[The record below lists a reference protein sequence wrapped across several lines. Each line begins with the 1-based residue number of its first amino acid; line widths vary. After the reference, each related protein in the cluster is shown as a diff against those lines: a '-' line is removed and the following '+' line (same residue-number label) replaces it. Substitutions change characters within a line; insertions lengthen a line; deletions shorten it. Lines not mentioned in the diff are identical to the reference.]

1 MITQEQKKRLGI
13 FIIASS
19 IILIF
24 TFLIFIVPK
33 LREEGYPYQIYFLD
47 MSVNGIIVGSPVKYQ
62 GVDIGK
68 VTNISVNPGDL
79 TVIRVDVRIM
89 EGFTVKTD
97 MKAVLQYIGIT
108 LQKYVE
114 ISGGRTDAPNIPPKG
129 EIPAGRGLTEQA
141 EDIIASVDRTLYNL
155 NGLLSEENK
164 ENIAAILENTRKGS
178 TVIADILEKRQGNLE
193 SALTGIETA
202 AVKFGEVTESLF
214 GVVQKLSE
222 VTTRVEADTE
232 KTFASLTKRL
242 SDEEMGR
249 VLNDLKTFIETATS
263 NLEKFETLLIRQQE
277 TVTRTFVSLEETM
290 DNISKFSR
298 ALTEDPAIVFRS
310 QREKKK

>member
-47 MSVNGIIVGSPVKYQ
+47 MSVNGIIIGSPVKYQ
-62 GVDIGK
+62 GVYIGK

-79 TVIRVDVRIM
+79 STIRVDVRII
-89 EGFTVKTD
+89 EEFTVKTD

-155 NGLLSEENK
+155 NGLLTPANK
-164 ENIAAILENTRKGS
+164 ENIAAILENTQKGS
-178 TVIADILEKRQGNLE
+178 TVVADILVKRQDNLE
-193 SALTGIETA
+193 SALTGIEQA
-202 AVKFGEVTESLF
+202 AVKFSEVTESLF
-214 GVVQKLSE
+214 SIVQKLSE

-242 SDEEMGR
+242 SDDEMGR
-249 VLNDLKTFIETATS
+249 VLNDLKAFIETATS
-263 NLEKFETLLIRQQE
+263 NLEKFETLLFRQQE
-277 TVTRTFVSLEETM
+277 TVTRTFISLEETM

-298 ALTEDPAIVFRS
+298 ALTEDPAILLRS

>member
-1 MITQEQKKRLGI
+1 MITIEQKRRLGL
-13 FIIASS
+13 FIIISGL
-19 IILIF
+19 ILLL

-33 LREEGYPYQIYFLD
+33 LREQGDPYFIQFQN
-47 MSVNGIIVGSPVKYQ
+47 MSVNGLIIGSPVKYQ

-68 VTNISVNPGDL
+68 VVNISVLPNDL
-79 TVIRVDVRIM
+79 SLVRVDIRLI
-89 EGFTVKTD
+89 EGFPIKTN

-114 ISGGRTDAPNIPPKG
+114 ISGGRTEAPNIPPKG
-129 EIPAGRGLTEQA
+129 EIPGGRGLTEQA
-141 EDIIASVDRTLYNL
+141 EDIVASVDRTLHNL
-155 NGLLSEENK
+155 NGLLSAENQ
-164 ENIAAILENTRKGS
+164 ERIAVILKNTEKGS
-178 TVIADILEKRQGNLE
+178 TVVADILEKRQGNLE

-202 AVKFGEVTESLF
+202 AVKFSEVTESLF
-214 GVVQKLSE
+214 DVVQKLND
-222 VTTRVEADTE
+222 VTTRVESDTE

-249 VLNDLKTFIETATS
+249 VLNDLKVFIETATS
-263 NLEKFETLLIRQQE
+263 NLEKFELLLIRQQE
-277 TVTRTFVSLEETM
+277 TVARTFTSLEETM

-298 ALTEDPAIVFRS
+298 ALTEDPAILLRS